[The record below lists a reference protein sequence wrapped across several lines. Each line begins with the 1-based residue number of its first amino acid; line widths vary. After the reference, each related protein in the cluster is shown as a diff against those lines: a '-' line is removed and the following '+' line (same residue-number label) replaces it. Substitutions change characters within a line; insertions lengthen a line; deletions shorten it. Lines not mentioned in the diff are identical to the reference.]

1 MTSYRETLLICRELR
16 CKVRAFS
23 LFRLAGAAPERS
35 IARLPRID
43 PWSRL
48 FVLEGVG
55 YVRGTAAG
63 PPPAPDEAALIPVTM
78 GWGLAQAV
86 RALRSVRAGAPPI
99 ESFRELA
106 GVCRE
111 LAPPGLAGV
120 AFEGLGLVARLRRAK
135 AVPLF
140 ARVLADMDRDLEAH
154 FWHGVG
160 RGLFFI
166 LADAIPCGS
175 PSGRAFERALRE
187 PPPGLARA
195 NALAGLAWA
204 MSLICL
210 PHPEI
215 LDLFLRR
222 HSSRIAEAEAG
233 DPIRQGVATA
243 ALMWCRSSGENGLLK
258 RFLAYPSEAPERW
271 ETWVRQPCERAFDEL
286 FPALMRDGRWEDLF
300 RVAR

>member
-1 MTSYRETLLICRELR
+1 
-16 CKVRAFS
+16 
-23 LFRLAGAAPERS
+23 
-35 IARLPRID
+35 
-43 PWSRL
+43 
-48 FVLEGVG
+48 
-55 YVRGTAAG
+55 
-63 PPPAPDEAALIPVTM
+63 
-78 GWGLAQAV
+78 V
-86 RALRSVRAGAPPI
+86 RALRSMRAGAPPGD
-99 ESFRELA
+99 SLRELA

-140 ARVLADMDRDLEAH
+140 ARVLAEMDGDLEAY

-166 LADAIPCGS
+166 LGDAFPSGS
-175 PSGRAFERALRE
+175 PSGRALERALRE
-187 PPPGLARA
+187 PPPGLGRA

-222 HSSRIAEAEAG
+222 HASRIAEAEAG
-233 DPIRQGVATA
+233 GPIRQGVATA
-243 ALMWCRSSGENGLLK
+243 ALMWCRSSGENGLLE

-271 ETWVRQPCERAFDEL
+271 EAWIRRPCEQALDEL